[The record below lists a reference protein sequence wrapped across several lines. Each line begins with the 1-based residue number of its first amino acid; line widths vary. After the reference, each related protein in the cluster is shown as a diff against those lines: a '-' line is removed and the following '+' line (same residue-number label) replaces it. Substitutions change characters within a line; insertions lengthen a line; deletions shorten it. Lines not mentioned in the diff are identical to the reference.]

1 MTDTANASAGLV
13 QRKGVKTGLASFSL
27 SALGPLL
34 ALLVLV
40 LIAATLSDNFL
51 SAANLSNVLTRSAI
65 VGIIAIGATFVITA
79 GGLDL
84 SVGSMSALIAGLAIM
99 AMNAMGATM
108 GVGLAAVALG
118 FALTLVMG
126 VAAGLLNGTLVVKAG
141 IDAFIVTLGTMGIFR
156 SVITWLS
163 NGGSISLDNG
173 MKAIARPLY
182 YGSVA
187 GVSVPLIAM
196 IALAVLAEVVL
207 RRSRLGRHITAIG
220 SNPEVARYSAINVHR
235 VRIFTY
241 VFQGV
246 CVALATMIYV
256 PRLGAATPST
266 GLLWELEAIAAV
278 IIGGTALKGGFG
290 RIWGSI
296 IGVLILGLIGNI
308 LNLTALASPYLNGAF
323 QGVII
328 IIAVYLQ
335 KGRREV

>member
-1 MTDTANASAGLV
+1 MNTAANPADAMPHRSWFGATK
-13 QRKGVKTGLASFSL
+13 RL
-27 SALGPLL
+27 SALGPIMALL
-34 ALLVLV
+34 AL
-40 LIAATLSDNFL
+40 IFIGSMLSDSFL
-51 SAANLSNVLTRSAI
+51 SAGNLSNLLTRSAI
-65 VGIIAIGATFVITA
+65 VGIIAIGATYVITA

-84 SVGSMSALIAGLAIM
+84 SVGSMSALIAGLVIM
-99 AMNAMGATM
+99 GMNAAGSSL
-108 GVGLAAVALG
+108 GDSWLAVLIGIVLALALG
-118 FALTLVMG
+118 V
-126 VAAGLLNGTLVVKAG
+126 VAGSLNGVLVVKGG

-163 NGGSISLDNG
+163 DGGSISLSSSLKG
-173 MKAIARPLY
+173 IARPLY

-187 GVSVPLIAM
+187 GVSYPLIAM
-196 IALAVLAEVVL
+196 IVLAIGAELVL
-207 RRSRLGRHITAIG
+207 RRARLGRHITAIG
-220 SNPEVARYSAINVHR
+220 SNPEVARYSAIRVHR
-235 VRIFTY
+235 VRILTY

-296 IGVLILGLIGNI
+296 VGVLILGLIDNI

>member
-1 MTDTANASAGLV
+1 MNTAANAAAMPHRPWLGATK
-13 QRKGVKTGLASFSL
+13 RL
-27 SALGPLL
+27 SALGPILALL
-34 ALLVLV
+34 ALIFVGSF
-40 LIAATLSDNFL
+40 LSDSFL
-51 SAANLSNVLTRSAI
+51 SAGNLSNLLTRSAI
-65 VGIIAIGATFVITA
+65 VGIIAIGATYVITA

-84 SVGSMSALIAGLAIM
+84 SVGSMSALIAGLVIM
-99 AMNAMGATM
+99 GMNAAGSSLGDSWLVVLI
-108 GVGLAAVALG
+108 GVVVAL
-118 FALTLVMG
+118 ALG
-126 VAAGLLNGTLVVKAG
+126 VVAGTLNGVLVVKGG

-163 NGGSISLDNG
+163 DGGSISLSSNLKG
-173 MKAIARPLY
+173 VARPLY

-187 GVSVPLIAM
+187 GVSYPLIAM
-196 IALAVLAEVVL
+196 IVLAVGAELVL
-207 RRSRLGRHITAIG
+207 RRARLGRHVTAIG
-220 SNPEVARYSAINVHR
+220 SNPEVARYSAIRVHR
-235 VRIFTY
+235 VRILTY
-241 VFQGV
+241 VFQGA

-296 IGVLILGLIGNI
+296 VGVLILGLIDNI

-335 KGRREV
+335 KGRRQV